1 MQKEDLKKY
10 YYDVFKADK
19 MVNYCLNEI
28 ANIIELSNNTIIV
41 IDKPTIKKSFC
52 FGYGFCGIS
61 TEEEENNAY
70 KMSQVAKTNHDYF
83 MQENLKHINER
94 IEEIKNSYKVYI
106 FNQYYRQSKNN
117 ILRTYYAISRPVDE
131 ERFKMNSYENVEEI
145 TEADKMKI
153 VEGLEQV
160 KKEFI
165 KRLETYLKK
174 YGLSKIRSWTYLSD

>member
-10 YYDVFKADK
+10 YYDVFKTDK
-19 MVNYCLNEI
+19 MVNYCMNKI
-28 ANIIELSNNTIIV
+28 ANIIELSNNTIII

-83 MQENLKHINER
+83 MQENLKHINEK

-117 ILRTYYAISRPVDE
+117 ILRTYNCIKYVTE
-131 ERFKMNSYENVEEI
+131 EEDLLSNNYENVEEI
-145 TEADKMKI
+145 SETDKLKI
-153 VEGLEQV
+153 IEGLEQV
-160 KKEFI
+160 KKDFI